1 MARKKKSETIEGYLK
16 TLIKRGNWKFI
27 LLIIVATVI
36 YYLFQPV
43 GYEVVRVVDGDT
55 IVVKIEGKEEKVRL
69 IGVNTPESTTDK
81 EPFGKEASDFT
92 KRALEG
98 RRVYLEFDVQER
110 DKYGRLLAYVWLK
123 QPGREPTESDI
134 RQYMFNAIVVL
145 EGYAQVMTVPPNVKY
160 SDYFV
165 KFQSEAKEQN
175 KGLWALE
182 YYKERK

>member
-1 MARKKKSETIEGYLK
+1 MARKKKSETTEGDLKSLIES
-16 TLIKRGNWKFI
+16 GNWKLV
-27 LLIIVATVI
+27 LLIIVASVI
-36 YYLFQPV
+36 YFLFQPG

-55 IVVKIEGKEEKVRL
+55 LVVKIDGEEEKVRL
-69 IGVNTPESTTDK
+69 IGVNTPESTTKK

-98 RRVYLEFDVQER
+98 RRVYLEFDTQEKDR
-110 DKYGRLLAYVWLK
+110 YGRLLAYVWLK
-123 QPGREPTESDI
+123 QHSDEPTENNI
-134 RQYMFNAIVVL
+134 RQYMFNAILVL

-165 KFQSEAKEQN
+165 KFQREAKEQN
-175 KGLWALE
+175 KGLWNLE